1 MFRHVHSI
9 FQYNLF
15 DKSSNSLSVTKS
27 LFQNEIGICQS
38 VNLIT
43 HAHIF
48 FSICFFLFLAYRF
61 SGCFFHKFYPKYADK
76 LFTQFFEPWSA
87 KINFAK
93 HWFELWY
100 NKMLVICFVCCCE
113 IRTSSVWEWIT
124 SVKWKTEY
132 DNDNANADG
141 KWKMIFITTDA
152 IKLKFVHLPQCIVLI
167 YLRITPKL
175 NTNCTKT
182 INKF

>member
-1 MFRHVHSI
+1 MHIYF
-9 FQYNLF
+9 F
-15 DKSSNSLSVTKS
+15 
-27 LFQNEIGICQS
+27 QS
-38 VNLIT
+38 VFLFL
-43 HAHIF
+43 F
-48 FSICFFLFLAYRF
+48 FFLAYRF
-61 SGCFFHKFYPKYADK
+61 SSCFFFTNFIRNMLINYSHSFSNHGQPKSILPSIDLNCGITKCSSSVLYVVVKF
-76 LFTQFFEPWSA
+76 E
-87 KINFAK
+87 
-93 HWFELWY
+93 HHLW
-100 NKMLVICFVCCCE
+100 
-113 IRTSSVWEWIT
+113 SVWEWIT

-132 DNDNANADG
+132 DNANADG